1 MKTSATTQN
10 AWEYMPRHIAVI
22 MDGNG
27 RWAKQRLLPRT
38 AGHKKGVDAAR
49 TLITRVGE
57 LGISHLTLFAF
68 SSENWARPADEV
80 SSLMELFTLS
90 LTREATKLHA
100 NDVKLSFVGD
110 RARFGARLQ
119 QQMHEV
125 EALTAHNKRLS
136 LQVAVNYG
144 GRWDIAQAARKAQ
157 EAGLAVTEESIHQ
170 HMSLAGLPEPELLIR
185 TGGECRLSNFLLWQC
200 AYSELYFSEVLWPDF
215 DERELDTALEWFSQ
229 RERRFGRTSE
239 QVRAAA

>member
-1 MKTSATTQN
+1 MNTSATTQN
-10 AWEYMPRHIAVI
+10 TWEYMPRHIAVI

-57 LGISHLTLFAF
+57 LGIGHLTLFAF

-110 RARFGARLQ
+110 RSRFGARLQ
-119 QQMHEV
+119 QQMQEV
-125 EALTAHNKRLS
+125 EMLTAQNKRLS

-157 EAGLAVTEESIHQ
+157 EVGLAITEESIH
-170 HMSLAGLPEPELLIR
+170 EPS
-185 TGGECRLSNFLLWQC
+185 RL
-200 AYSELYFSEVLWPDF
+200 
-215 DERELDTALEWFSQ
+215 T
-229 RERRFGRTSE
+229 
-239 QVRAAA
+239 